1 MGWYLRPSYRTVPGT
16 GKKTPGGAGTHTG
29 PVLYCTGTCT
39 VPVPVKRHLGEPGHT
54 QISIT
59 DRTRLTPVKSQ
70 PRTGPTREPDPSTRH
85 TTSSSTP
92 IRDTS
97 DKGGR
102 AHTQANGSHRTRT
115 SQPSKPT
122 NTRTSQPCKPTN
134 TPARPRDEHRG
145 IRGARRNSRRPAAQ
159 EPNAPWNAPRGR
171 LRRGRPQRTA
181 ASRSQSASPR
191 LLEPLVGSR
200 LAGRRH
206 ARRGR
211 RNMKARAADA
221 QQTRSGR
228 RCGRSPR

>member
-1 MGWYLRPSYRTVPGT
+1 MYCTGT
-16 GKKTPGGAGTHTG
+16 GKKTPGGAGTHSNLNHGQDTAH
-29 PVLYCTGTCT
+29 TC
-39 VPVPVKRHLGEPGHT
+39 
-54 QISIT
+54 QIST
-59 DRTRLTPVKSQ
+59 ADRTR
-70 PRTGPTREPDPSTRH
+70 TREPDDRTRH
-85 TTSSSTP
+85 TTSSST
-92 IRDTS
+92 RTGH
-97 DKGGR
+97 KRQGR
-102 AHTQANGSHRTRT
+102 TQANGSHRTRT

-200 LAGRRH
+200 LA
-206 ARRGR
+206 A
-211 RNMKARAADA
+211 MLAAV
-221 QQTRSGR
+221 GEI
-228 RCGRSPR
+228 

>member
-1 MGWYLRPSYRTVPGT
+1 MTRRER
-16 GKKTPGGAGTHTG
+16 
-29 PVLYCTGTCT
+29 YCEH
-39 VPVPVKRHLGEPGHT
+39 VPVKRHRGEPGHTRDTRDTVKRHQGEPGHT
-54 QISIT
+54 QISTT

-70 PRTGPTREPDPSTRH
+70 PRTGPARANRTRH
-85 TTSSSTP
+85 TTSSST
-92 IRDTS
+92 RTGH
-97 DKGGR
+97 KRQGR
-102 AHTQANGSHRTRT
+102 TQANGSHRTRT

-122 NTRTSQPCKPTN
+122 NTRTSQPSKPTN
-134 TPARPRDEHRG
+134 TPAHDLATTESAA
-145 IRGARRNSRRPAAQ
+145 GATAAAQ

-200 LAGRRH
+200 LAAMLAAVGE
-206 ARRGR
+206 
-211 RNMKARAADA
+211 MKARAADA